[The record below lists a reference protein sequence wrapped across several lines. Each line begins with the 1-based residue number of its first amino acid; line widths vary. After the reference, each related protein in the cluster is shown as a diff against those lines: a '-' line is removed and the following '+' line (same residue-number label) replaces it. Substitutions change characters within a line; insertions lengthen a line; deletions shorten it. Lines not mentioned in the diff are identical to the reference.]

1 MARPHCPHHAGPRDQ
16 GQALPIVIGVVAV
29 LAVLM
34 VGIGWFGVGLR
45 DAAQARTAADA
56 AALAGVDGGRTAA
69 ASLAGANGGGL
80 VSFSV
85 VGDDVIVTVRVGRA
99 TATARATNGP

>member
-1 MARPHCPHHAGPRDQ
+1 MARPRHRPGTDR

-29 LAVLM
+29 LAAFVA
-34 VGIGWFGVGLR
+34 GIGWFAIGLR

-56 AALAGVDGGRTAA
+56 AALAGVEGGSGEAA
-69 ASLAGANGGGL
+69 HLAAANGGAL
-80 VSFSV
+80 ISFAQQ
-85 VGDDVIVTVRVGRA
+85 GDDIVVTVRVGRA